1 MKKKTKDNPISKH
14 FSELGKKSWEARKK
28 RILAKVVNNKTKL

>member
-14 FSELGKKSWEARKK
+14 FSELGKKSWAVRKEK
-28 RILAKVVNNKTKL
+28 ILKQSKVAKNK